1 LRDRGFIYWR
11 LIFKDPELA
20 KRIVLAD
27 RPIITDQSYTLET
40 NLLDRLI
47 ENIGTLASIYMKT
60 PEQFVKKLR
69 DI

>member
-1 LRDRGFIYWR
+1 M
-11 LIFKDPELA
+11 IFTDPELA

-27 RPIITDQSYTLET
+27 RPIISDQSYILET
-40 NLLDRLI
+40 NLLDKLI
-47 ENIGTLASIYMKT
+47 ENIGTLASVYIKA